1 MQLHLLLAAL
11 LALTPPLL
19 DGVLGTDEW
28 SGPGVRREAMEGG
41 GEVLLRRD
49 GDRLF
54 IAVKSLK
61 RGIASLCTGN
71 RDDVEILHA
80 SAALGTARFHREGK
94 EWKPMQN
101 FAWTTREG
109 ATAEERAA
117 HMAAA
122 GWLANASTA
131 PSLVREFEVRLQPG
145 REFIGVAFLHTDE
158 PQSVAYWPKSMR
170 DDCAAIDLAQGYVHE
185 KMRFDAK
192 RWSKT
197 RG

>member
-1 MQLHLLLAAL
+1 MQFHLLLVAL
-11 LALTPPLL
+11 FALAPVL

-28 SGPGVRREAMEGG
+28 SGPAVRRESMEGG
-41 GEVLLRRD
+41 GEVWLRRD

-54 IAVKSLK
+54 VAVKSLK

-71 RDDVEILHA
+71 KDDVEILHA

-94 EWKPMQN
+94 EWKPMRS
-101 FAWTTREG
+101 FSWTTRAD

-117 HMAAA
+117 HMASA

-131 PSLVREFEVRLQPG
+131 PNLVREFEIRLQPG
-145 REFIGVAFLHTDE
+145 RELVGVAFLHTDE

-185 KMRFDAK
+185 KMRFDPRK
-192 RWSKT
+192 WSKA
-197 RG
+197 RQ